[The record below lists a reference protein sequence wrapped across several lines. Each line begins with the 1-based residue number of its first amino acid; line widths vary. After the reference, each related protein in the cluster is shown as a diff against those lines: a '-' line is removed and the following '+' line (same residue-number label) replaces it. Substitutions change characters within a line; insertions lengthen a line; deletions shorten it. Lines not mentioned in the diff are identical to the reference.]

1 MYAYI
6 DDVHIVGSVDDVL
19 AARTA
24 FVNHLRQIELS
35 VNLEKCSLLYF
46 HDHTHPLTHSQLQAV
61 RDAGLQWDAD
71 RSLYAEVLGAIIG
84 IDAAAIA
91 RGLFVKLDGVHG
103 LFGAFFRR
111 VGSGGFTV
119 QAAMLLLA
127 HSVGRMGY
135 LQRCLPPAALM
146 EAAQRWNGLMVDT
159 AQRVLNLATHELTES
174 VKEALQRPRR
184 LGGFGLSSAV
194 LLSPFAFIASVAAS
208 AAQPGSH
215 PLSVDTLPAASSL
228 RQWLHAALTS
238 PTVSAL
244 PPPSDTLHL
253 STANC
258 VHLDADTFT
267 GHYHSYPDQAAGQST
282 LMLRRLTRCIT
293 PV

>member
-135 LQRCLPPAALM
+135 LQRCLPPDRWSTGGRMQLVHGGTGVGHRVNLSLTAAHALRLHLFM
-146 EAAQRWNGLMVDT
+146 SIQRQL
-159 AQRVLNLATHELTES
+159 L
-174 VKEALQRPRR
+174 
-184 LGGFGLSSAV
+184 SAV
-194 LLSPFAFIASVAAS
+194 AVAVQRGNALTMLAGFTRTTSVRAARE
-208 AAQPGSH
+208 Q
-215 PLSVDTLPAASSL
+215 
-228 RQWLHAALTS
+228 HAA
-238 PTVSAL
+238 
-244 PPPSDTLHL
+244 
-253 STANC
+253 
-258 VHLDADTFT
+258 
-267 GHYHSYPDQAAGQST
+267 
-282 LMLRRLTRCIT
+282 MLGMGESGISGGEE
-293 PV
+293 